1 MTQNTRWVI
10 GSIYLDMMQEKCS
23 EHFAYIFVITKV
35 AFALL
40 WDQQPQGVIMCVHED
55 AKGEEA

>member
-1 MTQNTRWVI
+1 
-10 GSIYLDMMQEKCS
+10 MMQENCS
-23 EHFAYIFVITKV
+23 EHFAHIFVITKV